1 MSKLRVFIADDER
14 PSREFLKALLAEMP
28 DIEVAGEAENGSD
41 TIEMIKHL
49 RPDLAL
55 LDLQM
60 PEYSGIEVVKNLPR
74 SQTPLVAFVTAFDE
88 HAVKA
93 FELNAIDYLLKPV
106 EKQRLRD
113 TILRATERLEHS
125 DWRESEATRLQN
137 AVGDYEIA
145 TGPELLE
152 RVPVKDRDEILLI
165 PVTEIASFVADG
177 ELLRISTTDKRRFTI
192 NYRLKDIE
200 ARLDDRLFLRLSRSA
215 IANIE
220 SISKVSPMPGGTY
233 LVFLKNGQEIPSS
246 RFQSRVLRSRL
257 LKL

>member
-14 PSREFLKALLAEMP
+14 PSREYLKDMLAEMT
-28 DIEVAGEAENGSD
+28 DVELAGEAENGSD
-41 TIEMIKHL
+41 ALAMIKQL

-93 FELNAIDYLLKPV
+93 FELNAVDYLLKPV

-113 TILRATERLEHS
+113 TIVRASERVEHT
-125 DWRESEATRLQN
+125 DWRKAESVRIQN
-137 AVGDYEIA
+137 AVGAYESSA
-145 TGPELLE
+145 GTDLLE

-165 PVTEIASFVADG
+165 PVDEIASFVADG
-177 ELLRISTTDKRRFTI
+177 ELLHIFTTDKRRFTI

-200 ARLDDRLFLRLSRSA
+200 ARLDDKVFLRLSRSA

-220 SISKVSPMPGGTY
+220 AIAKVSPMPGGTY
-233 LVFLKNGQEIPSS
+233 LIFLKNGQELPSS
-246 RFQSRVLRSRL
+246 RFQSKVLRTRL
-257 LKL
+257 FKL